1 MTLRTVLVGRSPA
14 WTLVRAALL
23 AATLLVA
30 SRVAFSPVRAVG
42 ISMLPTYDEGQL
54 LLLNRLAYRTT
65 APLRGDVVA
74 IELAGGRA
82 VLVKRIVGLPGERIR
97 MAEGTLLVNDV
108 PVAEPYVRYSARWTV
123 DELQL
128 QQDEYYVVGD
138 NRAMPPEQHDFG
150 SATRDRIL
158 GRLVW

>member
-1 MTLRTVLVGRSPA
+1 MSLRTVLVGHSPG
-14 WTLVRAALL
+14 WTLVRGALL
-23 AATLLVA
+23 AAVLLFV
-30 SRVAFSPVRAVG
+30 SRVALSPVRAVG
-42 ISMLPTYDEGQL
+42 ISMLPTYDEGEL
-54 LLLNRLAYRTT
+54 LLLNRLAYRT
-65 APLRGDVVA
+65 AEPSRGDVVA

-97 MAEGTLLVNDV
+97 MADGTLLVNDL
-108 PVAEPYVRYSARWTV
+108 PVAEPYVQYSARWNV
-123 DELQL
+123 DELHL
-128 QQDEYYVVGD
+128 QRDEYYVVGD